1 MKTAKFWHKTD
12 KGCVQCELCPHGCCV
27 AEGNTGIC
35 KVRGVENGELIAM
48 GYGIVSSAHVDPIEK
63 KPLYHF
69 YPGKEIFSIGGWG
82 CNLGC
87 SFCQNWTI
95 SQQFIPESERR
106 TPDEMVS
113 AAANAGS
120 IGIAYTYNEP
130 LIGIEFVQDC
140 AALAKAQGLVNVLV
154 SNGYIMPAPAAEL
167 LPLIDAAN
175 VDIKSMDDNFYLK
188 QCKGRLD
195 PVLDFCK
202 QAIAAGTH
210 IEITNLIIPTL
221 NDEMKLLETLAKWM
235 ADNLGKGVPLHL
247 SAYHPQYKLKIPATE
262 HGALEKAYEIC
273 RKHLLYVY
281 VGNVWTSKGQ
291 DTQCPD
297 CGEIIISR
305 QGYATDVCGMND
317 DVCVKC
323 GRKIEGV
330 FVSKGVKT

>member
-12 KGCVQCELCPHGCCV
+12 KGCAQCELCPHGCCV
-27 AEGNTGIC
+27 AEGKTGIC
-35 KVRGVENGELIAM
+35 KVRGVEKGELIAL
-48 GYGIVSSAHVDPIEK
+48 GYGIVSSAHLDPIEK

-69 YPGKEIFSIGGWG
+69 HPGKEIFSIGGWG

-106 TPDEMVS
+106 SPDTIVS
-113 AAANAGS
+113 ETAKAGS

-130 LIGIEFVQDC
+130 LIGFEFVQDC
-140 AALAKAQGLVNVLV
+140 ARLARAEGLVNVLV
-154 SNGYIMPAPAAEL
+154 TNGYVNPGPAAEL

-175 VDIKSMDDNFYLK
+175 VDIKSMDDNFYRK
-188 QCKGRLD
+188 QCKGSLD
-195 PVLDFCK
+195 PVLAFCK
-202 QAIAAGTH
+202 QAVAAGCH
-210 IEITNLIIPTL
+210 VEITNLIIPTL
-221 NDEMKLLETLAKWM
+221 NDETKLPETLAKWI

-262 HGALEKAYEIC
+262 YGALENAYEVC

-281 VGNVWTSKGQ
+281 MGNVWTSKGQ

-297 CGEIIISR
+297 CGETLISR
-305 QGYATDVCGMND
+305 QGYSTKVCGMRD
-317 DVCVKC
+317 DACAKC
-323 GRKIEGV
+323 GRTIEGV
-330 FVSKGVKT
+330 FGRKG